1 MHILTIWKK
10 NLLSSSISSTC
21 PNSMVNFGPLAAEI
35 GPVVWSTPAN
45 LIGFHVLAALL
56 HSIPVV
62 GVSPNLRLWTEGAT
76 YIRQRGHHGHWP
88 TFLVSITL
96 CLLQWL
102 LVLESQCRGRSMQTE
117 AGNEQLYAL
126 LLWLLRCLLQL
137 HRSRSSAD
145 YLPGDSDASVG

>member
-1 MHILTIWKK
+1 MLHTACWKYRTQKVAIWTPLYNLSGYICITNAHIDNLKK

-62 GVSPNLRLWTEGAT
+62 GVSPNLRL
-76 YIRQRGHHGHWP
+76 
-88 TFLVSITL
+88 
-96 CLLQWL
+96 
-102 LVLESQCRGRSMQTE
+102 
-117 AGNEQLYAL
+117 
-126 LLWLLRCLLQL
+126 
-137 HRSRSSAD
+137 
-145 YLPGDSDASVG
+145 